1 MKGVDAVKV
10 GEAIEVLAR
19 HASQSD
25 RVEAEMLALV
35 GDDALAR
42 RLIDWIPEA
51 FGAVLIGHMKLGISL
66 PKTFTAKDSHGL
78 WREFSF
84 SAEPIFVKA
93 VEAASVIYHEGPRE
107 VFVALAPSG
116 SMVDAVNRALNA
128 GADLSGASLAGPAM
142 LGIPAETYSQP

>member
-1 MKGVDAVKV
+1 MKSVDAVMV
-10 GEAIEVLAR
+10 GEAIEVLAK
-19 HASQSD
+19 HASQPD
-25 RVEAEMLALV
+25 RVESEVRALV

-51 FGAVLIGHMKLGISL
+51 FGAVLIGHMKLGINL
-66 PKTFTAKDSHGL
+66 PKTFTAKDAHGL
-78 WREFSF
+78 WQEFPF

-93 VEAASVIYHEGPRE
+93 VQAAAVIHHEGPRE

-116 SMVDAVNRALNA
+116 CMVGAVNRALNA